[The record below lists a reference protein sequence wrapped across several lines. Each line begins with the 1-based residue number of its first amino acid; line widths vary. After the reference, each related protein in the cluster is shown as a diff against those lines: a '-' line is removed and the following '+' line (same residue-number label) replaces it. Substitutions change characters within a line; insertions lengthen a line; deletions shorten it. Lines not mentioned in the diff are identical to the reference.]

1 MKIEKVSD
9 TQIRCTLTKEDLADR
24 HLKISELAY
33 GTENAKN
40 LFRDMMQQ
48 ASYEFGFEA
57 DDIPLM
63 IEAIPVSSDT
73 IILLITKVEYP
84 EELDTRFSKFSDVD
98 FDDGFSGYALDQGEP
113 YEAASAND
121 ILDLFQKIQQEA
133 KINSDNTKKKRISP
147 EDFIPLDQA
156 VKHESKE
163 TVSNSPAI
171 EIPVDLTKLF
181 LIRNLDT
188 MSKISTVLDGY
199 YQGDNTLF
207 RDSQSHLFY
216 LVVHKSSHT
225 PEEFNKVCNIL
236 SEYSTQLNFSKSI
249 EAYFNEHFDCMIRSA
264 ALQQFAMI

>member
-9 TQIRCTLTKEDLADR
+9 TQIRCTLTREDLANR

-63 IEAIPVSSDT
+63 IEAIPVSPDT

-84 EELDTRFSKFSDVD
+84 EELDTRFSKFTDSDY
-98 FDDGFSGYALDQGEP
+98 DDGYSGYLSEQEEP
-113 YEAASAND
+113 YEATSAND

-133 KINSDNTKKKRISP
+133 KNNAEHTDRASISP
-147 EDFIPLDQA
+147 DEFIPLDQA
-156 VKHESKE
+156 VKEGSKE
-163 TVSNSPAI
+163 NSSVLPV
-171 EIPVDLTKLF
+171 ELPVDLTKLF
-181 LIRNLDT
+181 LIQNLDT
-188 MSKISTVLDGY
+188 MSKISNVLDGY
-199 YQGDNTLF
+199 YHGDNSLF
-207 RDSQSHLFY
+207 RDAQTHLFY

-249 EAYFNEHFDCMIRSA
+249 EAYFNEHFDCMIRSQ
-264 ALQQFAMI
+264 ALQQFAEI

>member
-33 GTENAKN
+33 GTEKAKN

-84 EELDTRFSKFSDVD
+84 EELDTRFSKFSDTD
-98 FDDGFSGYALDQGEP
+98 NDDSFSGYSPDQGGS

-121 ILDLFQKIQQEA
+121 ILDWFQKIQQESKA
-133 KINSDNTKKKRISP
+133 KETLHKKKSKS

-156 VKHESKE
+156 VRHEPKE
-163 TVSNSPAI
+163 TVPSSPAI

-181 LIRNLDT
+181 LIHNLDI
-188 MSKISTVLDGY
+188 MSKISNVLDGY
-199 YQGDNTLF
+199 YHGDNTLF
-207 RDSQSHLFY
+207 RDSQSHIFY
-216 LVVHKSSHT
+216 LVVHKSSYT

-236 SEYSTQLNFSKSI
+236 SEYSTQINFSDSI
-249 EAYFNEHFDCMIRSA
+249 EAYFNEHFDCIIRSR
-264 ALQQFAMI
+264 ALQQFAAI